1 MRFGGGVIRTLGIG
15 DSNSLVV
22 FFLKGFSAAC
32 MFEPI
37 LQAKLDSSLLAGALH
52 LGHLINLSASLNDI
66 RNSNSILHSLQIY
79 S

>member
-32 MFEPI
+32 MFPPV
-37 LQAKLDSSLLAGALH
+37 LQAKLDVSLWASELH
-52 LGHLINLSASLNDI
+52 LGQSGVLSDSL
-66 RNSNSILHSLQIY
+66 
-79 S
+79 